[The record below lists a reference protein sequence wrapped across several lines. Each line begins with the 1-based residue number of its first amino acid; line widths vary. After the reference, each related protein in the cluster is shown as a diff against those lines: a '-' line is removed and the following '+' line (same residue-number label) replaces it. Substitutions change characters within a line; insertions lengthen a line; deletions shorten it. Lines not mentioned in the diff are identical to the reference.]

1 MNLVGKLLV
10 VLILVMSVAFM
21 AFSVAVYSTHKNWME
36 VITNPN
42 TGYKVKLD
50 QAKVELEKETAK
62 LEVAKKEAVDQKQ
75 LADQQIAK
83 LNTKRDTLDGD
94 VKTLAAQVAE
104 LKTETAKQ
112 LAALTTAQ
120 TTLDEKMKQVDTLR
134 KDIATAQTERDDNGT
149 KYKDLQ
155 SEFNNASNDLTLL
168 KEANTRL
175 VGQMAHAKILL
186 ERQGVNPE
194 ASVDGTPPKV
204 DGVILA
210 IGRDN
215 LVEISLG
222 SDDGIQRGNTLEV
235 FRATKYKGR
244 VEVVQTSPDK
254 SVAKIIPG
262 FQQAKIERDDRVATR
277 FN

>member
-10 VLILVMSVAFM
+10 VLIVLMSVAFM

-36 VITNPN
+36 VITNPT
-42 TGYKVKLD
+42 TGYQVKLREQ
-50 QAKVELEKETAK
+50 QAINQKLTEQLTKHQEEANLEKKALEDKISK
-62 LEVAKKEAVDQKQ
+62 LE
-75 LADQQIAK
+75 
-83 LNTKRDTLDGD
+83 TKRGTLQGD
-94 VKTLAAQVAE
+94 VTTLSTQVAE

-120 TTLDEKMKQVDTLR
+120 TTLDEKLKQVDTLR
-134 KDIATAQTERDDNGT
+134 KDIAAAQLERDDNGT

-155 SEFNNASNDLTLL
+155 SEYNNALNELTLL
-168 KEANTRL
+168 KEAQTRIA
-175 VGQMAHAKILL
+175 GQMAHAKILL
-186 ERQGVNPE
+186 ERQGVSPE
-194 ASVDGTPPKV
+194 ASVDGVPPKV
-204 DGVILA
+204 DGVVLA
-210 IGRDN
+210 IGRDS

-222 SDDGIQRGNTLEV
+222 SDDGIHRGNTLEV
-235 FRATKYKGR
+235 FRANKYKGR
-244 VEVVQTSPDK
+244 LEVVQTSPDK

>member
-10 VLILVMSVAFM
+10 VLIVVMSVAFM

-36 VITNPN
+36 VITDPN
-42 TGYKVKLD
+42 TGYMVKLRE
-50 QAKVELEKETAK
+50 QKEINQKLTEQVTKNQEEANLEKKALEDKVSK
-62 LEVAKKEAVDQKQ
+62 LE
-75 LADQQIAK
+75 
-83 LNTKRDTLDGD
+83 TKRAALQGD
-94 VKTLAAQVAE
+94 VTTLATQVAD
-104 LKTETAKQ
+104 LKIETAKQ

-120 TTLDEKMKQVDTLR
+120 TTLDEKLKQVDSLR
-134 KDIATAQTERDDNGT
+134 KDIASAQLERDENLA
-149 KYKDLQ
+149 KYNQSQQDL
-155 SEFNNASNDLTLL
+155 NNATNQLTLL

-175 VGQMAHAKILL
+175 AKILL
-186 ERQGVNPE
+186 ERQGISPE
-194 ASVDGTPPKV
+194 ASVDGVPPKV
-204 DGVILA
+204 DGVVLA

-222 SDDGIQRGNTLEV
+222 SDDGIHRGNTLEV
-235 FRATKYKGR
+235 FRANKYKGR
-244 VEVVQTSPDK
+244 LEVVQTSPDK

>member
-36 VITNPN
+36 VISNPT
-42 TGYKVKLD
+42 TGYKVRLD
-50 QAKVELEKETAK
+50 QARAEFEKKKAELDAA
-62 LEVAKKEAVDQKQ
+62 VKEAADQKQ
-75 LADQQIAK
+75 LAEQQIAK
-83 LNTKRDTLDGD
+83 LKTKRDSLDGE
-94 VKTLAAQVAE
+94 VKMLTAQVAE
-104 LKTETAKQ
+104 LKADSAKQ
-112 LAALTTAQ
+112 LAALTTNQTSLATMEKEVTDLRMNIAEAQ
-120 TTLDEKMKQVDTLR
+120 NQ
-134 KDIATAQTERDDNGT
+134 RDDNLA
-149 KYKDLQ
+149 KYNQAQQD
-155 SEFNNASNDLTLL
+155 FNNASNELALL
-168 KEANTRL
+168 KDANTRL

-210 IGRDN
+210 IGRDS

-222 SDDGIQRGNTLEV
+222 SDDGIRRGNTLEV
-235 FRATKYKGR
+235 FKANKYKGR